1 MATGARAHLLLNF
14 ALMRAGYFPI
24 DIKFTDRRR
33 YYATFEAYYAQGEIS
48 PLVESVTGY
57 EDEALEERLAILTM

>member
-1 MATGARAHLLLNF
+1 
-14 ALMRAGYFPI
+14 MRAGYFPI

-48 PLVESVTGY
+48 PMVESVTGY